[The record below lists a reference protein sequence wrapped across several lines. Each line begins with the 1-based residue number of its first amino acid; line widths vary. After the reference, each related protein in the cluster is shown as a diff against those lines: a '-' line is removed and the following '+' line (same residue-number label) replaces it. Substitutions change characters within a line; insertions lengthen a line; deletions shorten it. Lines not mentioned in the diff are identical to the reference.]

1 MDSGLKTS
9 FRASRPCLKHLHK
22 RPSLARGLF
31 LHLTEYDSW
40 TETFTNESK
49 KNQNIQKL
57 QKFFNFYLTDKYFLD
72 YWRTNERHI
81 KAELCVL
88 C

>member
-49 KNQNIQKL
+49 KNQNIKNSKNSEIMQV
-57 QKFFNFYLTDKYFLD
+57 FTG
-72 YWRTNERHI
+72 I
-81 KAELCVL
+81 KESF
-88 C
+88 

>member
-49 KNQNIQKL
+49 KNSKHSKITKVFQ
-57 QKFFNFYLTDKYFLD
+57 FLLD
-72 YWRTNERHI
+72 G
-81 KAELCVL
+81 
-88 C
+88 

>member
-31 LHLTEYDSW
+31 LHLAGYDSW
-40 TETFTNESK
+40 TETFTNESIKIQNMYSKVTK
-49 KNQNIQKL
+49 KIFQVL
-57 QKFFNFYLTDKYFLD
+57 QELKNYFD
-72 YWRTNERHI
+72 G
-81 KAELCVL
+81 
-88 C
+88 